1 MIDEIM
7 AHKVVKCILS
17 IVQPVRIILFG
28 SAASGAMTRDS
39 DLDLLIILRK
49 VTDPREEGIR
59 LRAALTDLNVPVDV
73 IILSYERFE
82 ETKDIIGGIA
92 YPAHKYGRVIYETA

>member
-28 SAASGAMTRDS
+28 SATSGAMTRDS

-73 IILSYERFE
+73 IILSHERFE